1 MNRDL
6 EKFIPRFIRF
16 VFPYSVVAIFTVIV
30 FYKSGEIFWVNRTL
44 QAQTIERK
52 NFICGTAYTNLP
64 NYFRWAAVE
73 NCKPKV
79 IALGSSRVLQF
90 RSGFFKDSISFYT
103 TGGVFHRIGQLRAFL
118 ESIPE
123 ENLPKAIILG
133 LDQWWFNSRY
143 DSAMT
148 KPNDLIF
155 NQFSWTQNFE
165 GLQSWQKF
173 YLDWWN
179 GKIKWSKL
187 QNENHSGVEWL
198 GISARMQGLGYRKD
212 GSRAYGNIISG
223 GTMSSRIKTAIDS
236 VRTNNGLFRWTTEPD
251 KNAINELRTLL
262 RFCKKHNITV
272 TGFLPPIH
280 YRVLNEMQKQPEHFS
295 NFFLLYNL
303 LYPIFRENSFY
314 VYDFTVPENYGSS
327 DAEMVD
333 AVHGSEKS
341 FLRLQIQLLR
351 KEGYLSQYS
360 DSVYLKIRL
369 DSAKGNFNVFGN
381 Q

>member
-1 MNRDL
+1 M
-6 EKFIPRFIRF
+6 
-16 VFPYSVVAIFTVIV
+16 
-30 FYKSGEIFWVNRTL
+30 
-44 QAQTIERK
+44 
-52 NFICGTAYTNLP
+52 
-64 NYFRWAAVE
+64 
-73 NCKPKV
+73 
-79 IALGSSRVLQF
+79 
-90 RSGFFKDSISFYT
+90 
-103 TGGVFHRIGQLRAFL
+103 
-118 ESIPE
+118 
-123 ENLPKAIILG
+123 
-133 LDQWWFNSRY
+133 
-143 DSAMT
+143 
-148 KPNDLIF
+148 
-155 NQFSWTQNFE
+155 
-165 GLQSWQKF
+165 
-173 YLDWWN
+173 
-179 GKIKWSKL
+179 
-187 QNENHSGVEWL
+187 
-198 GISARMQGLGYRKD
+198 
-212 GSRAYGNIISG
+212 
-223 GTMSSRIKTAIDS
+223 
-236 VRTNNGLFRWTTEPD
+236 RTNNGLFRWTTEPD

-360 DSVYLKIRL
+360 DSVYLKTRL